1 MQKLPSDKLFPG
13 MIVAEPVVTKR
24 GQVIFKVGTVLTA
37 QLIGRLSFYNVD
49 EVTVEDP
56 KTEEEPEPAPAPAP
70 ASNAA
75 PANISYNQ
83 RLKAS
88 PEFKQFQLDFAKNI
102 EWMKDNFDAIM
113 NGAGNECCEMM
124 IEGAESLFKSRT
136 SIELFDMIHNMR
148 GLDDSVYAHSLN
160 VALIARAI
168 GKWCKM
174 GRAELDTL
182 TVAGLLHDIGKT
194 QIPEEVLNK
203 PGKYTDEEWALVKSH
218 PMLGYKVLKGRDF
231 DKSITLAALQHH
243 ERADGSG
250 YPRGLVDDEIDDV
263 ASVIAIADV
272 YDAMT
277 AFRSYRDPLCAFQ
290 VIAQFEKEGLSKY
303 NTKYILT
310 FLEHVASTYQN
321 SRVVLSNAK
330 AGRVV
335 YINKSK
341 LSRPVIELD
350 DKSIVD
356 LSNSDY
362 SDLTIT
368 KIV

>member
-1 MQKLPSDKLFPG
+1 MQKIASDKLFPG

-24 GQVIFKVGTVLTA
+24 GQVIFKPGTELTA
-37 QLIGRLSFYNVD
+37 QLIGRLSFYNVE

-56 KTEEEPEPAPAPAP
+56 KKEEEPEAVAPAPTP
-70 ASNAA
+70 AAAA
-75 PANISYNQ
+75 PTNISYNQ

-113 NGAGNECCEMM
+113 NGAGSECCDMM

-174 GRAELDTL
+174 SRSDLDML
-182 TVAGLLHDIGKT
+182 TVSGLLHDIGKT
-194 QIPEEVLNK
+194 QIPDEVLNK

-218 PMLGYKVLKGRDF
+218 PMLGYKILKGRDF
-231 DKSITLAALQHH
+231 DKSITLSALQHH
-243 ERADGSG
+243 ERSDGSG
-250 YPRGLVDDEIDDV
+250 YPRGLMDDEIDDF
-263 ASVIAIADV
+263 ASIIAIADV

-321 SRVVLSNAK
+321 ARVVLSNGK

-350 DKSIVD
+350 DKSIID
-356 LSNSDY
+356 LSS
-362 SDLTIT
+362 SEFSELVIT
-368 KIV
+368 KII